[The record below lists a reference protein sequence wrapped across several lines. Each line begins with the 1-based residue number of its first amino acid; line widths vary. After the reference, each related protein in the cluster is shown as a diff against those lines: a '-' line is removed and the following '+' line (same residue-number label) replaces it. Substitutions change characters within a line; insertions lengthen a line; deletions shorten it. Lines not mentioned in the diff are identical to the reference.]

1 VKHVLQLQSCD
12 VGYTYTTFT
21 AEFQRQAVL
30 RDNIDRTR
38 AQVEGLEQLLTLA
51 AVTLSSSPGADAHM
65 QQVTEMVT
73 TRKKKIEEMV
83 RNYTC
88 ALIYW

>member
-1 VKHVLQLQSCD
+1 MFYSYKSCD
-12 VGYTYTTFT
+12 VGYTYTRFA

-30 RDNIDRTR
+30 RHNIDRTR

-51 AVTLSSSPGADAHM
+51 VVTLSAAEAHI

-83 RNYTC
+83 YIIIIMC
-88 ALIYW
+88 VH